1 MDTRSF
7 RGANYGF
14 TIVELLIVIVVIG
27 ILAALVLNTFSGA
40 QKTAVEAGLK
50 SDLSGARTQLKLY
63 QVEHE
68 AYPTLINSCPTP
80 TVGNICLKS
89 SPGNTYTYTV
99 ANNTDPQTYSLTETN
114 TNGSAYI
121 ATNSSSPTATVAV
134 AAPVSQT
141 FNSTGNFTVP
151 ASVASVILEVW
162 GGKGGNCYY
171 DMGGGGGIGGYAKGT
186 LAVAAGDILNI
197 TVGLNGNDDPYNP
210 CQGSNG
216 GDTYINRPAASVL
229 LRGVGGAGA
238 DDCDCDMDPS
248 PGITYPGLTNVSTGS
263 AGPTHAVITYTAGG

>member
-1 MDTRSF
+1 M
-7 RGANYGF
+7 
-14 TIVELLIVIVVIG
+14 VIG
-27 ILAALVLNTFSGA
+27 ILAAVTIISYSGINKRA
-40 QKTAVEAGLK
+40 IDGSMQ
-50 SDLSGARTQLKLY
+50 SDLAGAATKLKLY
-63 QVEHE
+63 QVDNM

-80 TVGNICLKS
+80 SAGNICLKS
-89 SPGNTYTYTV
+89 SPGNTYSYTV
-99 ANNTDPQTYSLTETN
+99 VNTANPQTFSLTETN
-114 TNGSAYI
+114 TNGSAYVV
-121 ATNSSSPTATVAV
+121 THNSSPTATVAV
-134 AAPVSQT
+134 VAPVSQV

-186 LAVAAGDILNI
+186 LAVAGGDILNI
-197 TVGLNGNDDPYNP
+197 TVGLNGYDDPGNP

-238 DDCDCDMDPS
+238 DDCDCDMNPS
-248 PGITYPGLTNVSTGS
+248 SGITYSGLTNVSTGS
-263 AGPTHAVITYTAGG
+263 AGPTHAVVTYTTGS